1 MKKRLSYLGPEGTYT
16 EEAAAGYDPNA
27 TLISCSTMTAAYNA
41 AVAGEADE
49 AVLPIENSLGGAV
62 AETLDLLIHQSGL
75 QIRSEIVLPIHHC
88 IMAKHDT
95 NPADVKVVYSHP
107 QSLVQCREYLERNY
121 PKARLVASLS
131 NSAAVGDMQSSEE
144 TAAAIAGIRAAEIYE
159 AHVLDREIEDNSSN
173 ATRFVVMAQ
182 ADHEPTGTDKT
193 SLCFDFNTDAPG
205 ILVVALGEFSN
216 RSINLNKIE
225 SRPTRMGLGRYI
237 FLVDIDGHRQDA
249 KVVEALDALRGHASM
264 LKVLGSYPRE
274 VSSSI

>member
-16 EEAAAGYDPNA
+16 EEAATRYDPDA
-27 TLISCSTMTAAYNA
+27 TLVSYSTITAAANGV
-41 AVAGEADE
+41 VAGEVDE

-75 QIRSEIVLPIHHC
+75 QIRNEIVLPIHHC

-95 NPADVKVVYSHP
+95 SPADVTVVYSHP
-107 QSLVQCREYLERNY
+107 QSLVQCRGYLERNY
-121 PKARLVASLS
+121 PNARLVASLS

-144 TAAAIAGIRAAEIYE
+144 TAAAIAGKRAAELYG
-159 AHVLDREIEDNSSN
+159 ANVLAQEIEDNPSN
-173 ATRFVVMAQ
+173 ATRFVVMAH

-193 SLCFDFNTDAPG
+193 SLCFDFNSDAPG

-249 KVVEALDALRGHASM
+249 KVIEALDALRGHALM